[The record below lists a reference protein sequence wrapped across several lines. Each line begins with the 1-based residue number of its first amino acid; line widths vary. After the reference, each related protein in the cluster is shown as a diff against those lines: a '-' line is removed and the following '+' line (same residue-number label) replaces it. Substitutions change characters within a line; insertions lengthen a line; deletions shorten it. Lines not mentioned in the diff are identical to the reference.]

1 MLKSTSLRR
10 ATLAG
15 ESRAVELAIADSRGI
30 NLRARTAQFCKF
42 LLARN
47 ARARPLFTGNDKS
60 ARFLPMSERRTSVR
74 VRRYCRSIDSRG
86 GKRVSAVNVPA
97 CSRRAAIRR
106 IRARGMIYGKTRKS
120 ARGLYGSCLDSRV
133 VHLQHLPSR
142 VYQPC
147 LPVPLLFLRRIKG
160 LRRTLRIRHIIAVA
174 HDLHIV
180 PRVAI

>member
-1 MLKSTSLRR
+1 MIT
-10 ATLAG
+10 
-15 ESRAVELAIADSRGI
+15 DSRGI
-30 NLRARTAQFCKF
+30 NLTARTAAILQI
-42 LLARN
+42 LLTEKEREKEKETPETYSTSGARH
-47 ARARPLFTGNDKS
+47 LFTGDDKS
-60 ARFLPMSERRTSVR
+60 AHFLPMSERRTSVR
-74 VRRYCRSIDSRG
+74 VRRNCRSIDSR

-133 VHLQHLPSR
+133 APATSSIAPAFTSHVCSSLYYFYAALR
-142 VYQPC
+142 A
-147 LPVPLLFLRRIKG
+147 LL
-160 LRRTLRIRHIIAVA
+160 RTLRIRHIIAVA